1 MQGQK
6 WADAWISYQNAIR
19 EPWNNFV
26 DQAEKIA
33 YEHDSHNLET
43 DEEVIRFIADNT
55 FVDGISLTNTY
66 PQIDEWITEMKAEAL
81 SPEFY

>member
-6 WADAWISYQNAIR
+6 WADAWISYQNSIR